1 MIIRIGDITAA
12 CPQCG
17 GTEFESFSAGPL
29 RLASELK
36 CSACGAKVKYLLLL
50 DQIGEE
56 AMQRANKAI
65 DELKR
70 RPGRPDKPKR

>member
-1 MIIRIGDITAA
+1 MIIRIGDITAS
-12 CPQCG
+12 CPRCG
-17 GTEFESFSAGPL
+17 GAEFAPLSAGPL

-36 CSACGAKVKYLLLL
+36 CGACGANVKYLALL

-56 AMQRANKAI
+56 AMRRANKAI

-70 RPGRPDKPKR
+70 RPGRPDKPKK